1 MSMNIVP
8 RKTAAAVAAL
18 LLAFTAAGCSSLG
31 VKEEAQ
37 PAPQTGGTQTATS
50 TGAKPIKLRVMW
62 WGSQARHDA
71 TLKILDLY
79 TKKNPNITFETQ
91 YQGFDGYLDKLTTQ
105 AAAKNAPDIIQMDAA
120 WLADWNGRGQ
130 LADLSSGINTNDIDP
145 SLLDTGKYKG
155 KLTAVPL
162 GNNAWG
168 MIYDKAA
175 LEKLGVAPPK
185 DGYTWDDYFKLV
197 EEIKPKL
204 GKGQYVIKDG
214 TTDTTQY
221 AAFQLSRG
229 KGWPVTVDGKFNYDK
244 ESWLEWTKKF
254 AQLRKDGVVPPPDVQ
269 LADKDLDPTADMLI
283 NGKLL
288 FKGLHAAQVSAY
300 DALKPGAI
308 GVAAMPQGVQG
319 GGWLKAT
326 FYFSVSQDSQYKEE
340 AKKFI
345 DWFINDPE
353 AGEIGGTTRGV
364 PITSKIVAQLQPKF
378 NLGDKLTVE
387 MINKTALK
395 PQVFNPGA
403 PGWTDFAKDEQDI
416 RERLMF
422 EKITPEQAFDELAK
436 AGKKYEK

>member
-1 MSMNIVP
+1 MHNVLN
-8 RKTAAAVAAL
+8 KTSVVIASL
-18 LLAFTAAGCSSLG
+18 LLAISTAGCSSLG

-37 PAPQTGGTQTATS
+37 PSANSAG
-50 TGAKPIKLRVMW
+50 TGAGAAVGGKPVKLRIMW

-79 TKKNPNITFETQ
+79 TKKNPNVTFETQ

-130 LADLSSGINTNDIDP
+130 LADLSSGINIKDIDP
-145 SLLDTGKYKG
+145 TLVDTGKYQG

-175 LEKLGVAPPK
+175 LEKLGVAAPK
-185 DGYTWDDYFKLV
+185 DGYTWDDFFKLV

-221 AAFQLSRG
+221 AAFQLSKG

-244 ESWLEWTKKF
+244 ETWLEWTKKF
-254 AQLRKDGVVPPPDVQ
+254 AQLRKAGVVPPPDVQ

-283 NGKLL
+283 NGNLL

-308 GVAAMPQGVQG
+308 GVAAMPKAAQG

-326 FYFSVSQDSQYKEE
+326 FYFSISQDSAYKEE
-340 AKKFI
+340 SKKFI
-345 DWFINDPE
+345 DWFINDAE

-364 PITSKIVAQLQPKF
+364 PITNKIVSLLQPKF

-387 MINKTALK
+387 MINKTAVNS
-395 PQVFNPGA
+395 QVFNPGA
-403 PGWTDFAKDEQDI
+403 PGWTDFAKDEKDI

-422 EKITPEQAFDELAK
+422 EKITPEQAYDELVK